1 VSEWNDTN
9 FTLMSEEEKKSIFLK
24 IDPTKIISGDRGKVR
39 TAPGDRR
46 LILIY
51 DDGLT
56 LLDRSNKMNP
66 RVRAIMAAARRAQV
80 EMDPI
85 VEVEAAT
92 IIDLYEGQKSGSSV
106 RSENLQLERQR
117 QLHDLLKAGAEA
129 GTSDIHMMI
138 RRNLTE
144 VKMRVHGRLM
154 PLTTFSEEDGKAIAK
169 AAFAVASDLGAG
181 QSELTFQQGALT
193 AKSGILPPN
202 IEMVRMQYSPTSEQ
216 RAGIIMRL
224 KPKPKAGQ
232 TDIDSLGYHPAQ
244 VADISIMRRRTN
256 GLYIFAGKVSSG
268 KTTTLQRTLNRMY
281 QEKRGEISMYS
292 IEEPVELELPG
303 AIQVPVKMN
312 PDGTDGFAEAI
323 KAAMR
328 SDPNVIIM
336 GEIRSEQ
343 TAALAMKAV
352 QSGHA
357 LWSTVH
363 AGTALGILDRL
374 ADFGVETW
382 KLADPTMVRGLVYQR
397 LCGTMCPHCR
407 ITYRQAIE
415 EGELDQ
421 KLAEDVCGLL
431 GKDLDNLYARGHGC
445 EHCLEGLN
453 GRTVVAETLLTD
465 PELLL
470 LYTQGKRHE
479 MRDYWLNDTDGLGG
493 MTVMHHALMKVA
505 QGILDI
511 NEVEEEVDL
520 VEEYLRNYK
529 VLHARLK
536 REVAE
541 QESKS

>member
-1 VSEWNDTN
+1 MN
-9 FTLMSEEEKKSIFLK
+9 FADMSEEEKKNTFLS
-24 IDPTKIISGDRGKVR
+24 IDPAKIISGDRGKVQ

-46 LILIY
+46 LIIIF

-56 LLDRSNKMNP
+56 LVDRSNKMSP
-66 RVRAIMAAARRAQV
+66 RVRAIQASARRV
-80 EMDPI
+80 KVDLDPI
-85 VEVEAAT
+85 IEVEAAT
-92 IIDLYEGQKSGSSV
+92 IIEIYEGQKTSGNIK
-106 RSENLQLERQR
+106 SENLQLERQR
-117 QLHDLLKAGAEA
+117 QLHDMLKAGADA
-129 GTSDIHMMI
+129 GSSDLHMMI

-154 PLTTFSEEDGKAIAK
+154 PLKTFSEEDGKAIAK

-181 QSELTFQQGALT
+181 QSELTFQQGSLT
-193 AKSGILPPN
+193 AKSGILPPG

-216 RAGIIMRL
+216 RAGVIMRL

-232 TDIDSLGYHPAQ
+232 IDIDSLGYNPGQ
-244 VADISIMRRRTN
+244 VHDISIMRRRTN

-268 KTTTLQRTLNRMY
+268 KTTTLQRTLNRMF
-281 QEKRGEISMYS
+281 QEKKGEISMYS

-374 ADFGVETW
+374 ADFGVEPW

-397 LCGTMCPHCR
+397 LCGTICPHCR
-407 ITYRQAIE
+407 ITYTEAVER
-415 EGELDQ
+415 GEIDP
-421 KLAEDVCGLL
+421 KLADDVCTLL
-431 GKDLDNLYARGHGC
+431 GKTKDELYARGPGC
-445 EHCLEGLN
+445 DKCLEGLN

-465 PELLL
+465 PDLLL
-470 LYTQGKRHE
+470 MYTQGKRRE
-479 MRDYWLNDTDGLGG
+479 MRDYWLSEGDHGLNG

-505 QGILDI
+505 AGVLDI

-520 VEEYLRNYK
+520 VDEYLKNYK
-529 VLHARLK
+529 VLHNRLLNDVRK
-536 REVAE
+536 AGGGH
-541 QESKS
+541 

>member
-1 VSEWNDTN
+1 MN
-9 FTLMSEEEKKSIFLK
+9 FADMSEEEKKSTFIA
-24 IDPTKIISGDRGKVR
+24 IDPAKIISGDRGKVQ

-46 LILIY
+46 LIIIF

-56 LLDRSNKMNP
+56 LVDRSNKMSP
-66 RVRAIMAAARRAQV
+66 RVRAIQATARRAKV
-80 EMDPI
+80 VLEPI
-85 VEVEAAT
+85 VEVEAST
-92 IIDLYEGQKSGSSV
+92 IIEIYEGQKSNGSI

-117 QLHDLLKAGAEA
+117 QLHDMLKAGAEA
-129 GTSDIHMMI
+129 GSSDIHMMI

-154 PLTTFSEEDGKAIAK
+154 PLKTFSEEDGKAIAK

-193 AKSGILPPN
+193 NKSGILPRG

-224 KPKPKAGQ
+224 KPKPKAGE
-232 TDIDSLGYHPAQ
+232 TDIDSLGYHPGQ
-244 VADISIMRRRTN
+244 VSDISIMRRRTN

-268 KTTTLQRTLNRMY
+268 KTTTLQRTLNRMF
-281 QEKRGEISMYS
+281 QEKKGEISMYS

-374 ADFGVETW
+374 ADFGVEPW

-397 LCGTMCPHCR
+397 LCGTICPHCR

-415 EGELDQ
+415 NGELES
-421 KLAEDVCGLL
+421 KLADDVTALI
-431 GKDLDNLYARGHGC
+431 GKSIDELHARGPGC
-445 EHCLEGLN
+445 DKCLEGLN

-465 PELLL
+465 PDLLM
-470 LYTQGKRHE
+470 LYTQGKRRE
-479 MRDYWLNDTDGLGG
+479 MKDYWLSDEGEGLKG

-505 QGILDI
+505 AGVLDI

-520 VEEYLRNYK
+520 VEEYIKNYK
-529 VLHARLK
+529 VLHKRLLNDVRK
-536 REVAE
+536 TDTGH
-541 QESKS
+541 